1 MNTKRLAACPFVK
14 TQRLLCRTP
23 FLFLTEPLSCA
34 YRKFCVERVA
44 SFLAHSN
51 GCLLFRAGLCVHFS
65 CFAPVASF
73 PALYFT
79 YLLLARN
86 WLRLFHRFKLLASFS
101 CAWRRLRLFPRWTIL
116 ASFSALNGVLSFP
129 APDPTCILSRAWRR
143 FSLSRIWP
151 KLHSLSLFVR
161 FLFSR
166 AWTSLHPLSRLTLV
180 LFFPALKPPCILL
193 RGWRRLRLFLLLT
206 LHASYSALDTDRE
219 VCTSYNC
226 GGPVKV
232 RRSLSSGQMG

>member
-34 YRKFCVERVA
+34 YHKFCVERVA

-86 WLRLFHRFKLLASFS
+86 WLRLFHRFKLLASFPALGAGCVFS
-101 CAWRRLRLFPRWTIL
+101 HAGQYLHHFPRSMTFCLFPRQTRL
-116 ASFSALNGVLSFP
+116 ASFPGLDAGSVFPVFDPSCILYRSLSGFFFP
-129 APDPTCILSRAWRR
+129 ALEPACILFRGWRW
-143 FSLSRIWP
+143 FC
-151 KLHSLSLFVR
+151 
-161 FLFSR
+161 
-166 AWTSLHPLSRLTLV
+166 
-180 LFFPALKPPCILL
+180 FFPALKPTCILL

-226 GGPVKV
+226 GGPV
-232 RRSLSSGQMG
+232 